1 MAISSEKYW
10 KFSRLQ
16 PRLTHPAHIREYLQL
31 ICGNRSPEIRRFFA
45 AWTSINESVILLL
58 QRYP

>member
-10 KFSRLQ
+10 KFSPLQ

-31 ICGNRSPEIRRFFA
+31 ICGNRSQKFDVF
-45 AWTSINESVILLL
+45 L
-58 QRYP
+58 QRGQA